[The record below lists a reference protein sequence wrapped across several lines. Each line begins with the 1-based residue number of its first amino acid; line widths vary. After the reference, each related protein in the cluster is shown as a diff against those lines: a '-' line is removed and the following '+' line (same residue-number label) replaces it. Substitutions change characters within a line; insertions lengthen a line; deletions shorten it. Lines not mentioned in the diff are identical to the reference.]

1 MVATEFEK
9 KFARASESYF
19 DEVLEKG
26 KGDKVKTL
34 LKAIKAVK
42 GSDFSAS
49 GIAKEI
55 KGANAVTQKDV
66 DGAKAAAATFK
77 TAAEGALKTAGTDLG
92 KAVNDAADLVAKVGD
107 AITNAGKIKVVADV
121 TKNPEGDLQA
131 TKDAVTKPLSALKSA
146 ADIVNTKLGEIVV
159 IAKDIST
166 KTGTELT
173 DAVTSIK
180 AKLDEAK
187 TAAISAQT
195 KLNEAKTKAGAL
207 VGTDNDSYKTVADAY
222 KTVADAAEG
231 VAVTVVKGVGAAAV
245 TTGTAAAA
253 TGLFKDVDDANNAY
267 TKYATAQKIADDM
280 VVGDD
285 PVLTAAKDLLTADIV
300 TKIQATA
307 KDAAG
312 DTAAEKLYV
321 DKAPEFLK
329 DYGFINAILKNVPNK
344 GAGVLTATTTFNAY
358 KSDDL
363 KDDALKAGI
372 AYAKIVSTVCGTGP
386 FVEKADLP
394 ENNDDTHHATT
405 SNRVETCL
413 NQANKIAFTL
423 LNNANCGKDTLDS
436 GNVKADCYKALADNA
451 NDLYNVAD
459 FDKMDIDLGGKYPY
473 DAAYPEL
480 DAIA

>member
-42 GSDFSAS
+42 GSDFTAS
-49 GIAKEI
+49 GIAKKI
-55 KGANAVTQKDV
+55 KGANSVTQKDV
-66 DGAKAAAATFK
+66 DDAKAAAANFK
-77 TAAEGALKTAGTDLG
+77 TAAEGALKTAVT
-92 KAVNDAADLVAKVGD
+92 DLVAKVGD

-131 TKDAVTKPLSALKSA
+131 RKDAVTKPLSTLKTAADIVNTTA
-146 ADIVNTKLGEIVV
+146 ADIVNTKLGEIVL

-166 KTGTELT
+166 ETGTEFT

-195 KLNEAKTKAGAL
+195 KLNEEKTKAGAL
-207 VGTDNDSYKTVADAY
+207 VGTDNDSYKTL
-222 KTVADAAEG
+222 TDAA
-231 VAVTVVKGVGAAAV
+231 K
-245 TTGTAAAA
+245 
-253 TGLFKDVDDANNAY
+253 
-267 TKYATAQKIADDM
+267 KYATAQKIADYM

-307 KDAAG
+307 KDDDG

-329 DYGFINAILKNVPNK
+329 DYGFINTILKNVPNK
-344 GAGVLTATTTFNAY
+344 GAGVLTETNTFNAY

-394 ENNDDTHHATT
+394 ENNDDTHNATT

-423 LNNANCGKDTLDS
+423 LANANCGKDKLDS

-459 FDKMDIDLGGKYPY
+459 FDKMYIDLGGKYTY